1 MRFILKALPIFMMFL
16 GAVILFERPAYAYVD
31 PGNGLLAIQAAGS
44 ALVATGWYL
53 RRKIYGLLRRPSDVK
68 QESEGI
74 AGNSVGE
81 ESRHP

>member
-1 MRFILKALPIFMMFL
+1 MRFVLRALPIFLIFL

-53 RRKIYGLLRRPSDVK
+53 RRKIYALLRRPSEARQEPDVM
-68 QESEGI
+68 
-74 AGNSVGE
+74 AGPSAGK

>member
-1 MRFILKALPIFMMFL
+1 MVL

-44 ALVATGWYL
+44 AIVATGWYL
-53 RRKIYGLLRRPSDVK
+53 RRKIYALLRRPSDAK
-68 QESEGI
+68 QEPEVM
-74 AGNSVGE
+74 AGTSAGE